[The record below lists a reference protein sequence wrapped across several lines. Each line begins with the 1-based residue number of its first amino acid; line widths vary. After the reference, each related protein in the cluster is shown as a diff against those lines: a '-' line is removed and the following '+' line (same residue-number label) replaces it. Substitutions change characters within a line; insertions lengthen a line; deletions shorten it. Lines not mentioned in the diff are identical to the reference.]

1 MIGEKSIR
9 RDAMKHIFLCLLV
22 ILMLLALVGC
32 GHHNAQEKATFDH
45 KMKIVEQKEKA
56 YYNELEAAHLEQ
68 LKSINRNDAI
78 EDNKALFEK
87 KNETM
92 QHTLEPKFN
101 VYKKAANQLPA
112 NNHELDTL
120 KKTYMEAVKK
130 KEHALKQIEAFLSL
144 YLQTFESN
152 ENIVAHTQKF
162 DALRSKVERNLMA
175 SKATQNG
182 NNESEQL
189 EETLINQNAH
199 IKRVATNVLEEK
211 DGRQQSESI
220 KSEVVPVIEQ
230 NVKTLNQLRINDAN
244 VNKARQNAIQMNYAL
259 EDFYKERAQSAT
271 YSHRLSKINI
281 KQIVKTPEELEAY
294 EAKYNEKNDEIESK
308 LQ

>member
-1 MIGEKSIR
+1 
-9 RDAMKHIFLCLLV
+9 
-22 ILMLLALVGC
+22 
-32 GHHNAQEKATFDH
+32 
-45 KMKIVEQKEKA
+45 
-56 YYNELEAAHLEQ
+56 
-68 LKSINRNDAI
+68 
-78 EDNKALFEK
+78 
-87 KNETM
+87 
-92 QHTLEPKFN
+92 
-101 VYKKAANQLPA
+101 
-112 NNHELDTL
+112 
-120 KKTYMEAVKK
+120 MEAVKK
-130 KEHALKQIEAFLSL
+130 KEHALKQIEAFISL
-144 YLQTFESN
+144 YLQTIESN

-199 IKRVATNVLEEK
+199 IKTVATNVLEEK

-230 NVKTLNQLRINDAN
+230 NVKTLNQLHINDAN